1 MYTVSFVKYF
11 NIPREVF
18 DKACDEFIERIG
30 YLHERDGDDI
40 STESYEL
47 PNADI
52 IYTFDNEI
60 TNNYYLLAT
69 IISAIRRVLYTPP
82 PMSTKPIRRTEK
94 VTARRMT
101 LTVWHERMT

>member
-30 YLHERDGDDI
+30 YLHEREGDDI

-60 TNNYYLLAT
+60 TNNYYLRAT

-82 PMSTKPIRRTEK
+82 PMSTEPVRHPAKITCGQDD
-94 VTARRMT
+94 AHGMA
-101 LTVWHERMT
+101 